1 MTLSRVVSAFL
12 AIDLLLVLGHAT
24 GIVLRGEPF
33 VILNLDAEANIP
45 AWWSNAKFVVAG
57 SLFLLTAASTRQRVL
72 TPVVLGVLLFG
83 LAADEIASV
92 HERIG
97 HLLADNVA
105 ADTQFRRKDAFLWPL
120 LLGLPVIVLGAL
132 ALRALV
138 GERFYSDVVWKR
150 IGVALTVFFVGA
162 VGVELVAFNPLVPIP
177 QGSPIYQALAM
188 LEEGLEH
195 VGASLLVWGALAA
208 FGEHFSP
215 ASASTGTS

>member
-1 MTLSRVVSAFL
+1 MTLSRVVSALL
-12 AIDLLLVLGHAT
+12 AIDLILVVGHT
-24 GIVLRGEPF
+24 VGIVLRGEPF

-57 SLFLLTAASTRQRVL
+57 SLFMLTAASTRRRAL

-97 HLLADNVA
+97 RLLADNVA
-105 ADTQFRRKDAFLWPL
+105 TDTQFKRKDAFLWPL
-120 LLGLPVIVLGAL
+120 LLGVPVMVLGGL
-132 ALRALV
+132 TLRALV
-138 GERFYSDVVWKR
+138 GERFYSEVVWRR
-150 IGVALTVFFVGA
+150 IGIALLVFFVGA
-162 VGVELVAFNPLVPIP
+162 VGVELIAFNPLVPVP
-177 QGSPIYQALAM
+177 QGSPLYQALAI

-208 FGEHFSP
+208 FAEHYSP
-215 ASASTGTS
+215 LPAPTGSP